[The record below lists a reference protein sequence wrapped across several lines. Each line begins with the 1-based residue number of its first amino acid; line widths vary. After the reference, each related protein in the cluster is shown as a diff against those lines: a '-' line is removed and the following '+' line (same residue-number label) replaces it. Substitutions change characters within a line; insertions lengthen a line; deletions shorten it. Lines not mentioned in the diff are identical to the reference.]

1 MNKNNKVAARLTI
14 NRADGSRLII
24 EVHNDSTFSKFFH
37 YFRQTGNRYSTKE
50 FIHAKSRNEG
60 LRYINAQQQTP
71 GLEVLADRITSS
83 NKVFYGRDG
92 RAKERNP
99 VTSMKLRIIRKREYR
114 KLLNAAPVGM
124 PVVRPIFK
132 VKNPSVGILLLLPT
146 RRVNADA
153 RGEQ

>member
-24 EVHNDSTFSKFFH
+24 EVHNDSTFSKFFF
-37 YFRQTGNRYSTKE
+37 YYRQIGNRRSTKE
-50 FIHAKSRNEG
+50 FIHTKSRNEG

-71 GLEVLADRITSS
+71 GLEVLADHITSS

-99 VTSMKLRIIRKREYR
+99 VTSMKLRIIKKREYR
-114 KLLNAAPVGM
+114 KLLNAAPAGM
-124 PVVRPIFK
+124 PVVRPIFP
-132 VKNPSVGILLLLPT
+132 VRNPSVGILLLLPT
-146 RRVNADA
+146 RRISAEA
-153 RGEQ
+153 GT